1 MTMSRLFTLR
11 KFKDDQH
18 LQGDAGRVEKSAV
31 GRGHYTGCWTSPLG
45 GVPRARCYVSA
56 MTSEGSSGLAE
67 ARRRHA
73 GQGLGRPDRPRVER
87 ARCMTHLQR
96 VKGIIYYNYY
106 IIITYSIIVHLIYFN
121 ILSYLESFISKCFRQ
136 TCVTEGSLSSLSS
149 SCSRTL
155 HG

>member
-1 MTMSRLFTLR
+1 MSQERVEVQGVDEAGRDASYDERVISYDDESFIHTA
-11 KFKDDQH
+11 KVKDDQH

-96 VKGIIYYNYY
+96 VK
-106 IIITYSIIVHLIYFN
+106 
-121 ILSYLESFISKCFRQ
+121 
-136 TCVTEGSLSSLSS
+136 
-149 SCSRTL
+149 
-155 HG
+155 